1 MATIAHRGIGDE
13 KADTPCDGETASAV
27 DGASRASLHDRL
39 LGLRD
44 KILANQGFQRF
55 AGTFALTRP
64 IARRRASALFDLC
77 AGFVYSQIL
86 LACVRL
92 KLFDQ
97 LTGGPLSSAE
107 LSSRLPLPVD
117 ATVLLL
123 DAAVSLQLLQRRS
136 DGRYGL
142 GSLGAAL
149 LGNPGVIAMIEH
161 HAMLYNDLKDPIALL
176 RGDLGA
182 GQLAAYWPYAGNRRA
197 ANLSHDAIAPYT
209 ALMAASQPMISQQVL
224 TAYSFRGHRCL
235 LDIGGGDGSFIAEVA
250 AQTPKLRCVLFDLPA
265 VADQASE
272 RFRSVGL
279 SSRAVAIGGSFLA
292 NRLPDGADIV
302 SLVRVI
308 HDHDD
313 ADVMSLLRAVHASLP
328 NDGTLLIAEP
338 ISGVRGAEPIGDAY
352 FAFYL
357 LAMGSGRPRTFERL
371 REMLTEAGFA
381 DIALRPAA
389 MAMLASVIT
398 ARKAKNSV
406 NLT

>member
-1 MATIAHRGIGDE
+1 MATIAHRGV
-13 KADTPCDGETASAV
+13 AGENPDARRGEVDDRPAASAEQA
-27 DGASRASLHDRL
+27 ASHLSLHDRL

-44 KILANQGFQRF
+44 KILASPGFQRF
-55 AGTFALTRP
+55 AGNFALTRP

-92 KLFDQ
+92 KLFDH
-97 LTGGPLSSAE
+97 LSGGPLSAAE
-107 LSSRLPLPVD
+107 LSSRLPLPAD

-136 DGRYGL
+136 AGRYGL

-149 LGNPGVIAMIEH
+149 MGNPGVVAMIEH
-161 HAMLYNDLKDPIALL
+161 HAMLYGDLKDPIALL
-176 RGDLGA
+176 RGDVEA
-182 GQLAAYWPYAGNRRA
+182 GQLAAYWPYAGNHTA
-197 ANLSHDAIAPYT
+197 ANLSQEAIAPYT

-224 TAYSFRGHRCL
+224 SAYSFRGHRCL

-272 RFRSVGL
+272 RFRAVGL
-279 SSRAVAIGGSFLA
+279 SSRAVAIGGSFLTG
-292 NRLPDGADIV
+292 RLPEGADIV

-313 ADVMSLLRAVHASLP
+313 ADVMTLLRAIRSMLP
-328 NDGTLLIAEP
+328 ADGTLLIAEP
-338 ISGVRGAEPIGDAY
+338 ISGTRGAEPIGDAY

-357 LAMGSGRPRTFERL
+357 LAMGSGRPRTFVRL
-371 REMLTEAGFA
+371 KEMLAEAGFT

-389 MAMLASVIT
+389 MPMLASIVT
-398 ARKAKNSV
+398 ARIG
-406 NLT
+406 

>member
-1 MATIAHRGIGDE
+1 MATIAHRGVAGKEPDARGGE
-13 KADTPCDGETASAV
+13 DADRSPVPEAQTV
-27 DGASRASLHDRL
+27 LRLSLHDRL

-44 KILANQGFQRF
+44 RILADPGFQRF
-55 AGTFALTRP
+55 AGSFALTRP
-64 IARRRASALFDLC
+64 IARRRASKLFELC

-97 LTGGPLSSAE
+97 LRGGPLSAAE
-107 LSSRLPLPVD
+107 LSSRLPLPAD

-161 HAMLYNDLKDPIALL
+161 HAMLYSDLKDPIALL
-176 RGDLGA
+176 RRDAGT
-182 GQLAAYWPYAGNRRA
+182 GQLAAYWPYAGNRGA
-197 ANLSHDAIAPYT
+197 ANLSHEAIAPYT

-224 TAYSFRGHRCL
+224 SAYSFRGHRCL
-235 LDIGGGDGSFIAEVA
+235 LDIGGGDGSFIAEIA
-250 AQTPKLRCVLFDLPA
+250 AQSPTLRCVLFDLPA

-279 SSRAVAIGGSFLA
+279 SSRAVAIGGSFLTD
-292 NRLPDGADIV
+292 RLPEGADIV

-308 HDHDD
+308 HDHGD
-313 ADVMSLLRAVHASLP
+313 ADVMTLLRVIRRTLP
-328 NDGTLLIAEP
+328 ADGTLLIAEP

-357 LAMGSGRPRTFERL
+357 LAMGSGRPRTFARL
-371 REMLTEAGFA
+371 KEMLREAGFI
-381 DIALRPAA
+381 DVALRPAA
-389 MAMLASVIT
+389 MPMLTSVVT
-398 ARKAKNSV
+398 AR
-406 NLT
+406 TG